1 MKKKTRILLFLAVF
15 AGAFLLQ
22 PLLSRV
28 TVPPLHVG
36 LLALAGGALAGNLL
50 TQLGLAAL
58 ARPAGL
64 APAFYL
70 VGSGRR
76 SRTVRLGRCPL
87 VLRSVPLP
95 FFAAAYQLVPGP
107 RWRAWAAV
115 TAAYLPAP
123 LLGGWLL
130 ATTAGAWQL
139 FGLVLTAALV
149 ELAVQAAF
157 PGCPGWVVLRMPA
170 ASPAALAEV
179 YATPGQ
185 VAAARALEGG
195 RIADAAAA
203 LAAEPE
209 TGTLADGVARV
220 RVLLATGEWAAA
232 LERAERITVAAP
244 VARVG
249 WLADLARAEALVC
262 AADAGLLPPAEYLPR
277 LAAAVDA
284 VSGRRPGAAVR
295 ADLHRLRGE
304 REQAVKHASAAAR
317 RSVDA
322 WGTADAACSLAAALL
337 ASGRPEQA
345 RRALARAHGV
355 LPGLARTALVEQ
367 RAAAVVLD

>member
-1 MKKKTRILLFLAVF
+1 MKKKTRLLLFLAVL
-15 AGAFLLQ
+15 AGSLLLQ
-22 PLLSRV
+22 PLVSRV
-28 TVPPLHVG
+28 SVPPLHLG
-36 LLALAGGALAGNLL
+36 LLAAFGGAVAGNLL
-50 TQLGLAAL
+50 TQLGLAVL

-64 APAFYL
+64 APTLYVL
-70 VGSGRR
+70 GSGRR
-76 SRTVRLGRCPL
+76 ARTVRLGRCPL
-87 VLRSVPLP
+87 VLRAVPLP
-95 FFAAAYQLVPGP
+95 FFAAGYQLTPGP

-149 ELAVQAAF
+149 ELAVQASF

-195 RIADAAAA
+195 RTADAAAA

-209 TGTLADGVARV
+209 TGTLADGTARV
-220 RVLLATGEWAAA
+220 RALLATGEWAAA
-232 LERAERITVAAP
+232 LERAERIAVAAP
-244 VARVG
+244 VARIG
-249 WLADLARAEALVC
+249 WLADLVRAEALVC
-262 AADAGLLPPAEYLPR
+262 AADAGALPPAEYLPR
-277 LAAAVDA
+277 LTAAVDA
-284 VSGRRPGAAVR
+284 VGDRRPGAAVR

-304 REQAVKHASAAAR
+304 REQAVKHAAAAAQ

-322 WGTADAACSLAAALL
+322 WGTANAECSLAAALL
-337 ASGRPEQA
+337 AAGRPEQA
-345 RRALARAHGV
+345 DPALARARAV
-355 LPGLARTALVEQ
+355 LPGLARAALVEH

>member
-1 MKKKTRILLFLAVF
+1 MKKKTRLLVLLAVF
-15 AGAFLLQ
+15 AGVFLTQ

-28 TVPPLHVG
+28 SVPPLHVG
-36 LLALAGGALAGNLL
+36 LLAIFGGAVTGNLL
-50 TQLGLAAL
+50 TQLGLAVL

-64 APAFYL
+64 APTLYL
-70 VGSGRR
+70 VGAGRR
-76 SRTVRLGRCPL
+76 VRTVRLGRCPL
-87 VLRSVPLP
+87 VLRTVPLP
-95 FFAAAYQLVPGP
+95 FLAGSYQLTPGP
-107 RWRAWAAV
+107 RWRAWTAV

-123 LLGGWLL
+123 VLGVWLL
-130 ATTAGAWQL
+130 ATGEGGWQP
-139 FGLVLTAALV
+139 FGLMLAAPLL

-157 PGCPGWVVLRMPA
+157 PGCPGWVVLRMPL
-170 ASPAALAEV
+170 ASPAVLAQV

-185 VAAARALEGG
+185 AVAARALEGG
-195 RIADAAAA
+195 RIGEAAAA
-203 LAAEPE
+203 LAAEPGN
-209 TGTLADGVARV
+209 GTLTDGLFRV

-249 WLADLARAEALVC
+249 WLADLVRAEALVC

-284 VSGRRPGAAVR
+284 VGDRRPGAAVR
-295 ADLHRLRGE
+295 ADLHRLRGDW
-304 REQAVKHASAAAR
+304 EQAVKCAAPAAR
-317 RSVDA
+317 RALDA
-322 WGTADAACSLAAALL
+322 WGAADAACSLAAALQ
-337 ASGRPEQA
+337 AAGRPEEA

-355 LPGLARTALVEQ
+355 LPGLARTALVER

>member
-1 MKKKTRILLFLAVF
+1 MKKKTRLLLFLAVC
-15 AGAFLLQ
+15 AGAFLSQ
-22 PLLSRV
+22 PLLARV
-28 TVPPLHVG
+28 SVPPLHVG
-36 LLALAGGALAGNLL
+36 LLSIFGGALVGNLL
-50 TQLGLAAL
+50 TQLGLALL

-64 APAFYL
+64 APTLYL
-70 VGSGRR
+70 VGAGRR
-76 SRTVRLGRCPL
+76 VRTVRIGRCPL
-87 VLRSVPLP
+87 VLRAVPLP
-95 FFAAAYQLVPGP
+95 FFAAGYRLTPGP

-130 ATTAGAWQL
+130 ATAGSTWQP
-139 FGLVLTAALV
+139 FGLMLV
-149 ELAVQAAF
+149 VPLLELAVQAAF
-157 PGCPGWVVLRMPA
+157 PGCPGWVVLRLPA

-209 TGTLADGVARV
+209 TDALADGATRV
-220 RVLLATGEWAAA
+220 RVLLATGAWAAA

-244 VARVG
+244 VARTG
-249 WLADLARAEALVC
+249 WIADLVRAEALVC

-277 LAAAVDA
+277 LTAAVDA
-284 VSGRRPGAAVR
+284 VGSRRPGAAVL

-304 REQAVKHASAAAR
+304 REQAVKHATAAAQ

-322 WGTADAACSLAAALL
+322 WGAANAACSLAAALL
-337 ASGRPEQA
+337 AAGRPEQA
-345 RRALARAHGV
+345 RPALARAHAV
-355 LPGLARTALVEQ
+355 LPGLARTALVEH
-367 RAAAVVLD
+367 RPAGVLLD